1 MNSEKDSPANQIDE
15 LACDNSPSIDDFI
28 KELEAKEKD
37 LHISSDMV
45 VEVEAS
51 DIGEDDVYELLK
63 VLDKYQGKTAASGAA
78 SKPVETSYQP
88 YNANVSH
95 LEDEVEKLRQQVYK
109 FETER
114 SEVSEIARRRQYD
127 FDNYRKRTER
137 EKSEMYSNFLS
148 SVAMEI
154 LPVLD
159 NLSRALDSA
168 SNLQGEKSKDFQQFV
183 DGVGLVN
190 LQLNEVLGEMGIQPI
205 ISVGEP
211 FDPHFH
217 EAVAAVKT
225 SAYPP
230 HIVIAELLR
239 GYRLNDKVIRP
250 SLVKVSA
257 SPNPET
263 E

>member
-1 MNSEKDSPANQIDE
+1 
-15 LACDNSPSIDDFI
+15 
-28 KELEAKEKD
+28 
-37 LHISSDMV
+37 
-45 VEVEAS
+45 
-51 DIGEDDVYELLK
+51 
-63 VLDKYQGKTAASGAA
+63 
-78 SKPVETSYQP
+78 
-88 YNANVSH
+88 
-95 LEDEVEKLRQQVYK
+95 
-109 FETER
+109 
-114 SEVSEIARRRQYD
+114 
-127 FDNYRKRTER
+127 
-137 EKSEMYSNFLS
+137 MYSNFLS

-211 FDPHFH
+211 FDPHIH